1 MPAPNAIM
9 RADLEWLDGDDDWPL
24 EEPPLQLQIAQ
35 TGQKMLPEPEYAGDA
50 RVNEP
55 LWNFMRLLA
64 RMWACEYVRCKRCV
78 ATGRHA
84 THDWPRQVSLGKRRE
99 EERRRRLRI
108 EDPEPRKRLTSAS
121 GPACRSDPIG
131 PGRPRNTSA
140 RSAGGGE
147 YRTSTAPEPGTML
160 APFGWEPE
168 LHFHWQARSF
178 GAACAGAAFL
188 SLPCAALLGAGTAL
202 ELASE
207 PFWSS
212 SPFCLE
218 APLWLG
224 WGARRIA
231 ASGAL
236 FSPAGSPY
244 FRPNS
249 LLRLVFE
256 QKPCCG
262 PRAAAFSLGFEPC
275 WSVAEPSPH
284 SASAACCLL
293 AHLRRC
299 GSGPR
304 PSRWSPSPR
313 DLRPCNQGPGAGP
326 TSASCFRWLG
336 SEPWPAGP

>member
-64 RMWACEYVRCKRCV
+64 RMWAREYVRCKRCV

-140 RSAGGGE
+140 RSAGEAASIERPPLRSRARCWRPLAGS
-147 YRTSTAPEPGTML
+147 RNSTSIGRPG
-160 APFGWEPE
+160 
-168 LHFHWQARSF
+168 
-178 GAACAGAAFL
+178 
-188 SLPCAALLGAGTAL
+188 AL
-202 ELASE
+202 ELLAGQELWSCLCRSRVFVTSLRGPVGSRDGLGVGLRAVLVLE
-207 PFWSS
+207 P
-212 SPFCLE
+212 L
-218 APLWLG
+218 LLG
-224 WGARRIA
+224 GA
-231 ASGAL
+231 AL
-236 FSPAGSPY
+236 VGLGSP
-244 FRPNS
+244 
-249 LLRLVFE
+249 
-256 QKPCCG
+256 
-262 PRAAAFSLGFEPC
+262 
-275 WSVAEPSPH
+275 
-284 SASAACCLL
+284 
-293 AHLRRC
+293 
-299 GSGPR
+299 
-304 PSRWSPSPR
+304 
-313 DLRPCNQGPGAGP
+313 
-326 TSASCFRWLG
+326 
-336 SEPWPAGP
+336 